1 MYPPVDIHEH
11 RMTADDREEVLAV
24 LADDELYQEFV
35 YRKSIYIYL
44 YILTTQRLV
53 VISSCTHR
61 PLWNINEDSRT
72 APPLIFMSEKAFIYI
87 CIERRRLFIYL

>member
-11 RMTADDREEVLAV
+11 RMTADDREEVMAV

-35 YRKSIYIYL
+35 YRKYI

-53 VISSCTHR
+53 VVSPCTHCL
-61 PLWNINEDSRT
+61 LWNINEDFRT
-72 APPLIFMSEKAFIYI
+72 APPLI
-87 CIERRRLFIYL
+87 